1 MCRCVSG
8 TNWHT
13 KSGLGAGLLSKEKKV
28 QATQTSKDI
37 RTSRPFVAVVA
48 KSQYGQVRFYPA
60 NETADEVLRIQGGK
74 TITHDSLK
82 AVRNIGI
89 EVSIIQEEVRL

>member
-1 MCRCVSG
+1 MS
-8 TNWHT
+8 
-13 KSGLGAGLLSKEKKV
+13 
-28 QATQTSKDI
+28 ATQTTQDI

-60 NETADEVLRIQGGK
+60 NDTADEVLRIQGGK
-74 TITHDSLK
+74 TITPDSLK

-89 EVSIIQEEVRL
+89 EVSIIQEEIKL